1 MFPVLF
7 SIGSVSFKTASL
19 LLFLSFFASSFVFW
33 RKGREEHYD
42 IIDLFDGF
50 LLSALFGLVS
60 ARATYIVLNINN
72 FGFDVL
78 KWFDIL
84 DNPGSNLIV
93 GVLVAS
99 YYLYHFAVRK
109 KWDSFEVLDFWV
121 TSISPGLVIY
131 FIGLFFEGVGY
142 GYSTNMPWGV
152 VFPQLIDPH
161 HPVQLYTA
169 LFYFVMYFYLST
181 VEYKYRTFSWYRYGK
196 KTAQT
201 GFLVSVFLILVAVF
215 NFLITFLRPATFE
228 FHSVNVDLLINIFVL
243 IAGVLLL
250 YHRSGRQLP
259 LPIHRKPKAVRTK
272 LENLSE

>member
-7 SIGSVSFKTASL
+7 SIGSVSFKTASFL
-19 LLFLSFFASSFVFW
+19 LVLSFFASSFVFW

-50 LLSALFGLVS
+50 ILSAFFGLIS
-60 ARATYIVLNINN
+60 ARVAFVILNINN

-78 KWFDIL
+78 KWFDIFN
-84 DNPGSNLIV
+84 NPGSNLIV
-93 GVLVAS
+93 GVLIAS
-99 YYLYHFAVRK
+99 FYLHNFAVRK

-131 FIGLFFEGVGY
+131 YVGLFFEGVGY
-142 GYSTNMPWGV
+142 GYSTTLPWGV
-152 VFPQLIDPH
+152 VFPQLIEPH
-161 HPVQLYTA
+161 HPVQLYIA
-169 LFYFVMYFYLST
+169 IFYLFMYFYLST

-215 NFLITFLRPATFE
+215 NLLVSFLRPASLE
-228 FHSVNVDLLINIFVL
+228 FYGVNVDLIINVFVL
-243 IAGVLLL
+243 IAGVYLL
-250 YHRSGRQLP
+250 YYRSGRQLP
-259 LPIHRKPKAVRTK
+259 LPIRRKPKPIRTK